1 MMTKSA
7 TSRSNLE
14 RSITEAML
22 RLKLARS
29 QRDRKQADEHEKNLN
44 RLLDKLSRDLGDNDG

>member
-29 QRDRKQADEHEKNLN
+29 QRDRKQADEHEQNLN
-44 RLLDKLSRDLGDNDG
+44 RLLDRLSRDLGGGDG

>member
-7 TSRSNLE
+7 TSRANLE

-29 QRDRKQADEHEKNLN
+29 ERDRKQADEHEKSLN
-44 RLLDKLSRDLGDNDG
+44 KLLDKLSRDLGGNDG